1 MSELLFLIDLIVF
14 FTGVKVEVEKNKHW
28 LALCREDIEKSLRWG
43 ACADWS
49 NEDFDLLSEKILEKT
64 KVRLSLSTMK
74 RIWGRVK
81 YENFPNSVTLNAL
94 AAYLG
99 YSNWR
104 DFCELHPVP
113 ESKAITG
120 LAEEIT
126 PPMANKIT
134 NERRLRMFGSRGLLV
149 KGIVLAAILTIAAI
163 VIFKYSKREK
173 KQEVNSSYKFTS
185 RKVTD
190 NLPNSV
196 VFTYAG
202 TKGASSVTIQ
212 EDWDSTRKV
221 KVDAAGAQ
229 HTSVYYYPGYFLAKL
244 FVNNRVVKESPVVI
258 QTKGWKAIAGRTP
271 VPVYFKDIEINH
283 KGFIGISTDQ
293 LKKALNVND
302 LNSKL
307 VEFDNV
313 REFPGINSRDFTFE
327 TTLRNAS
334 TVEESLCRQIRVVVL
349 GTNDAIVLPLADFG
363 CIAKLDLFTGDA
375 PIIGTDH
382 DLSAFGCDFS
392 RFQELK
398 CQVKDRILSVFL
410 NGKMVF
416 TAPERKSLGRIVGTK
431 IYFEGAGQV
440 RHVRL
445 SSGKIEY
452 SLVK

>member
-1 MSELLFLIDLIVF
+1 
-14 FTGVKVEVEKNKHW
+14 VEKNKNW
-28 LALCREDIEKSLRWG
+28 LALCREDIEKSLGWG

-49 NEDFDLLSEKILEKT
+49 NEDFDLLSERIWEKT

-104 DFCELHPVP
+104 DFCEHHPVS
-113 ESKAITG
+113 ESKAITS
-120 LAEEIT
+120 LEDEIT
-126 PPMANKIT
+126 PAVDSKIT
-134 NERRLRMFGSRGLLV
+134 SERRIKMFGSRSLLV
-149 KGIVLAAILTIAAI
+149 KGIALAAILTIAAI
-163 VIFKYSKREK
+163 AIVKYSQRGR
-173 KQEVNSSYKFTS
+173 KQEVGSSYQFTS
-185 RKVTD
+185 KKATD

-202 TKGASSVTIQ
+202 TRGAASVTIQ

-221 KVDAAGAQ
+221 KIDAAGQQ

-244 FVNNRVVKESPVVI
+244 FVNNRVVKESPVMI
-258 QTKGWKAIAGRTP
+258 QTKGWKAIAARKP
-271 VPVYFKDIEINH
+271 VPVYFKDSDINQ
-283 KGFIGISTDQ
+283 KGFIGISADQ
-293 LKKALNVND
+293 FKKALNVND

-313 REFPGINSRDFTFE
+313 REFPGIDSRDFTFE

-349 GTNDAIVLPLADFG
+349 GTDDAIVLPLADAG

-375 PIIGTDH
+375 PIVGTDH

-392 RFQELK
+392 RFQRLK
-398 CQVKDRILSVFL
+398 CQVKDRTLRVFL
-410 NGKMVF
+410 NDKMVF
-416 TAPERKSLGRIVGTK
+416 TAPERKGLGRIVGTK
-431 IYFEGAGQV
+431 IFFEGAGQI
-440 RHVRL
+440 RHVGL
-445 SSGKIEY
+445 SSGKIDY
-452 SLVK
+452 SLLK

>member
-1 MSELLFLIDLIVF
+1 M
-14 FTGVKVEVEKNKHW
+14 EKNKHW
-28 LALCREDIEKSLRWG
+28 LARCREDIEKSLSWG

-49 NEDFDLLSEKILEKT
+49 NEDFDLLSERIWEKT

-104 DFCELHPVP
+104 DFCEHHPVP

-120 LAEEIT
+120 PAGEVT
-126 PPMANKIT
+126 PAADRKIT
-134 NERRLRMFGSRGLLV
+134 SERRLKMFGSGSLFV
-149 KGIVLAAILTIAAI
+149 KGIALGAILTIAGIAI
-163 VIFKYSKREK
+163 VKYSKGGR
-173 KQEVNSSYKFTS
+173 KQEVSSYYYFTS
-185 RKVTD
+185 KKTSD

-196 VFTYAG
+196 VFNYAG
-202 TKGASSVTIQ
+202 TRGASSVTIQ

-221 KVDAAGAQ
+221 KIDAAGVQ
-229 HTSVYYYPGYFLAKL
+229 HTSVYYYPGYFKAKL
-244 FVNNRVVKESPVVI
+244 IVNGRVVKESPVVI
-258 QTKGWKAIAGRTP
+258 QTKGWKAIAGRKP
-271 VPVYFKDIEINH
+271 LPVYFKDSDIH
-283 KGFIGISTDQ
+283 QDGFIGISADQ

-302 LNSKL
+302 LNTKL

-313 REFPGINSRDFTFE
+313 REFPGIDSRDFTFE

-334 TVEESLCRQIRVVVL
+334 MVEECLCRQIRVVVL
-349 GTNDAIVLPLADFG
+349 GTDDAIVLPLADAG

-375 PIIGTDH
+375 PIVGTDH

-392 RFQELK
+392 RFQQLK

-410 NGKMVF
+410 NDKIVF
-416 TAPERKSLGRIVGTK
+416 TAPERKGLGRIVGTK
-431 IYFEGAGQV
+431 IFFEGAGQIQ
-440 RHVRL
+440 HVEL
-445 SSGKIEY
+445 SSGKIDY
-452 SLVK
+452 TLLK